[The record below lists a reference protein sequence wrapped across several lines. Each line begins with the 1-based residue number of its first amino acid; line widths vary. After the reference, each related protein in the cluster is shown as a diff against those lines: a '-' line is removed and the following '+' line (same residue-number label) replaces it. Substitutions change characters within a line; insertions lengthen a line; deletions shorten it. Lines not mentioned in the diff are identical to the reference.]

1 MPAMVADGTAG
12 ARLAPAKINLT
23 LSLKGQRA
31 DGYHLL
37 ESLVVFA
44 GVGDLV
50 SAEPARGLSLSITGP
65 FADGLS
71 AAGDNLVLRAAE
83 GLAGGR
89 PLGAALRL
97 EKNLPMASGIGGGS
111 SDAAT
116 TLALLGRMWDVPRP
130 DGLAASLGADVPVC
144 CAAPCPQIMRGIGEQ
159 LTAAPKLPEAWI
171 VLVNPLVGVPTG
183 AVFANVADK
192 SPPAAPPLPDKG
204 FPDFGDLTAWLG
216 TQRNDLEAAAIAVC
230 PVISDVLEALSGA
243 PFARMSGS
251 GATCFALLPDENSAL
266 ELADRVR
273 TEGRWW
279 TAAAPILGKG

>member
-1 MPAMVADGTAG
+1 MPAMVADGAAG

-23 LSLKGQRA
+23 LHLKGQRA

-50 SAEPARGLSLSITGP
+50 SAEPARGLSLSLSGP

-83 GLAGGR
+83 GLAAGR
-89 PLGAALRL
+89 HLGAALHL

-116 TLALLGRMWDVPRP
+116 TLALLSEMWEVPTP

-144 CAAPCPQIMRGIGEQ
+144 CAAPGPQIMRGIGEE
-159 LTAAPKLPEAWI
+159 LTPAPPLPEAWV

-183 AVFANVADK
+183 AVFAKVADK
-192 SPPAAPPLPDKG
+192 HPPTAPQMPEKG
-204 FPDFGDLTAWLG
+204 FRSFADLTSWLAA
-216 TQRNDLEAAAIAVC
+216 QRNDLQDAAMDVC
-230 PVISDVLEALSGA
+230 PPISKVLEALSGA

-251 GATCFALLPDENSAL
+251 GATCFALSPDEHTAMD
-266 ELADRVR
+266 LADQIR
-273 TEGRWW
+273 
-279 TAAAPILGKG
+279 A